1 MQSFRL
7 DSQIA
12 LVTSASTGLGAAI
25 AVALA
30 EAGAD
35 VAVHE
40 TARAPEETCARVRQA
55 GRRAVPITG
64 NLAAAPEPARL
75 VADALGA
82 FGRLDI
88 LVSHACV
95 RPDGDALHNDTAWD
109 DLIAGRLSST
119 FRLCRAF
126 GGYLLTERRSG
137 RIINIAAPRVRR
149 EGPGHAASNGGIAH
163 FTRALARE
171 WAPHGIAVNAIA
183 PGYVRIGEPGAPEGA
198 AAHAER
204 RRDAIPDD
212 CWGAPEDVAG
222 AAVFLASP
230 AAAYVN
236 GHVLVVDG
244 GWGGLA

>member
-35 VAVHE
+35 VAVHD
-40 TARAPEETCARVRQA
+40 TSQPPGETCARVRQT

-64 NLAAAPEPARL
+64 DLSDPSEPARL

-88 LVSHACV
+88 LVSYACV
-95 RPDGDALHNDTAWD
+95 PPGAAALRHDTASD
-109 DLIAGRLSST
+109 ELIARRLSST

-126 GGYLLTERRSG
+126 GAYLLEAQQPG
-137 RIINIAAPRVRR
+137 RIINVSTPRARR
-149 EGPGHAASNGGIAH
+149 EGPGQAASNGGIAN
-163 FTRALARE
+163 FTRVLARE
-171 WAPHGIAVNAIA
+171 WARHGIAVNAIA
-183 PGYVRIGEPGAPEGA
+183 PGYVRTSE
-198 AAHAER
+198 AHAGGAGNNATER
-204 RRDAIPDD
+204 RRAALPDE
-212 CWGAPEDVAG
+212 CWGEPDDVAG

-230 AAAYVN
+230 TARYVN

-244 GWGGLA
+244 GWGAPA

>member
-1 MQSFRL
+1 MFESTTADPLHAAGCGSSDEMRASSEGPFTTRNRVSRCAKIPGGISGGPAMQSFRL

-12 LVTSASTGLGAAI
+12 LVTSASSGLGAAI

-35 VAVHE
+35 IAVHE
-40 TARAPEETCARVRQA
+40 CGRSPAETCARVRQA

-64 NLAAAPEPARL
+64 SLSSAAEPARL

-82 FGRLDI
+82 FGHLDI
-88 LVSHACV
+88 LVSHPSLL
-95 RPDGDALHNDTAWD
+95 RPGEPLTHETAWD

-126 GGYLLTERRSG
+126 GGYLLKEQRSG
-137 RIINIAAPRVRR
+137 RIINIAAPRHRL

-171 WAPHGIAVNAIA
+171 WAPH
-183 PGYVRIGEPGAPEGA
+183 
-198 AAHAER
+198 
-204 RRDAIPDD
+204 
-212 CWGAPEDVAG
+212 
-222 AAVFLASP
+222 
-230 AAAYVN
+230 
-236 GHVLVVDG
+236 
-244 GWGGLA
+244 

>member
-12 LVTSASTGLGAAI
+12 LVTSASGGLGAAI
-25 AVALA
+25 ALALA

-35 VAVHE
+35 IAVHE
-40 TARAPEETCARVRQA
+40 CGRSPAETCARVRQA

-64 NLAAAPEPARL
+64 SLSSEAEPARL

-82 FGRLDI
+82 FGHLDI
-88 LVSHACV
+88 LVSHPWFHDPGEPV
-95 RPDGDALHNDTAWD
+95 THDTGWD

-126 GGYLLTERRSG
+126 GGYLLQEHRSG
-137 RIINIAAPRVRR
+137 RIINIAAPRHRL
-149 EGPGHAASNGGIAH
+149 EGPGHAASNGSIAH

-171 WAPHGIAVNAIA
+171 WAPHHIAVNAIA
-183 PGYVRIGEPGAPEGA
+183 PGFVRTQDSGALDGA
-198 AAHAER
+198 DTHRER

-212 CWGAPEDVAG
+212 CWGLPEDVAG

-230 AAAYVN
+230 AASYVN

-244 GWGGLA
+244 GWGGPV